1 MKQLFALLALSCAA
15 ASAGTLF
22 MGAYP
27 NVLLVVDEAQGK
39 VTDQITLET
48 GLPTSLRLSNDKKL
62 LYIFTNDRSG
72 FEVMDVATHKVL
84 NHFVLNDATSRY
96 RMQGATPD
104 PEGKLMYSTTMKFT
118 KLVDRYEM
126 GKPQY
131 SIIDI
136 AQQKITK
143 SVEQPPE
150 EPAAP
155 GAGGGG
161 GGGGGGFRGS
171 GFEVSPDGKYLYQFG
186 SSVTVLKAEDFSEV
200 EKIALERPED
210 PSMQDLGLS
219 IPQESLSDPNQRV
232 SIFNY
237 SDPIVHNRVFGLA
250 TFDLNKRKFDFKPI
264 GPAPQSM
271 AGMRISPDKKEAFT
285 VIANGTGGN
294 KRCEFWA
301 LDVASSKITRTA
313 EVPCRSRF
321 TLGMSTDG
329 TKLFLYGASFD
340 IEVYD
345 AKTLKLEATWDLGH
359 DATMAGMIA
368 LP

>member
-1 MKQLFALLALSCAA
+1 MKQLIAWFAFSCVS

-27 NVLLVVDEAQGK
+27 NLLLVIDEDKGK
-39 VTDQITLET
+39 VIDQIKLET
-48 GLPTSLRLSNDKKL
+48 GLPVNIRLSHDKKL

-84 NHFVLNDATSRY
+84 SHFVLNDATHRF
-96 RMQGATPD
+96 RLQGAAPD
-104 PEGKLMYSTTMKFT
+104 PEGKLLYTTTTEFT
-118 KLVDRYEM
+118 KLVDRYEV
-126 GKPQY
+126 GKAKY
-131 SIIDI
+131 TIIDV

-143 SVEQPPE
+143 TVEQPPE
-150 EPAAP
+150 EPATPGAP
-155 GAGGGG
+155 GGA
-161 GGGGGGFRGS
+161 GGGGFRGG

-186 SSVTVLKAEDFSEV
+186 SNVLVLKAEDFSEV

-210 PSMQDLGLS
+210 PSMRELGLS

-250 TFDLNKRKFDFKPI
+250 TFDLNKRRFDFKPI

-285 VIANGTGGN
+285 VITNGVGGN

-301 LDVASSKITRTA
+301 LDMGTSKITRTA

-321 TLGMSTDG
+321 TFGMSTNG
-329 TKLFLYGASFD
+329 KKLYLYGASFD

-345 AKTLKLEATWDLGH
+345 AKTFKLEATWDLGH

-368 LP
+368 IP